1 MHLLFDR
8 HLGTDWPKRQRH
20 PETWVGIETVADAE
34 LWETQQVQK
43 ARLIN
48 FVRNRL
54 ASQARRREE
63 PDSAID
69 RAMQALDLSALT
81 IGFARRF
88 ATYKRSGLILQD
100 VERLI
105 ELVSSSDRPIQ
116 IIFGGKAHPED
127 RMGKEL
133 IQNIVRFTKQ
143 EQFATPNRLRR
154 GLRHERRAAT
164 GPGGRR
170 LAQQSAPAPGSQWH
184 LG

>member
-1 MHLLFDR
+1 
-8 HLGTDWPKRQRH
+8 
-20 PETWVGIETVADAE
+20 
-34 LWETQQVQK
+34 
-43 ARLIN
+43 
-48 FVRNRL
+48 
-54 ASQARRREE
+54 
-63 PDSAID
+63 
-69 RAMQALDLSALT
+69 MQALDLSALT

-100 VERLI
+100 VERLV
-105 ELVSSSDRPIQ
+105 ELVSSIDRPIQ

-143 EQFATPNRLRR
+143 EQFATPHRLRR

-170 LAQQSAPAPGSQWH
+170 LAQQSAPATGSQWH
-184 LG
+184 LGSKRPR